1 MSNKEPM
8 FLSLWMPAPD
18 GALAGVPQH
27 VLQDRS
33 MATSELRAPSAVN
46 APAIRAMVAACLFY
60 AAFGGLIQWFPIW
73 LIEER
78 GFTGEQLGL
87 VISLAGI
94 GRIVAGPLTS
104 AWADGRRDRRAPIR
118 LLSGL
123 TLMALG
129 GLWFSNSFGVSF
141 ALAFGAEVTFWAL
154 IAFLEAALLRLC
166 HPGQSPSY
174 GVARGLAS
182 LSFVV
187 GNVATGMLVDRLGN
201 DGIWWWLAL
210 TVTGLLAASLTMAA
224 EPVARTSEPP
234 FGQRLAQGFAMVKRP
249 EFALLMFGCGLIQAG
264 HQFYYIFGTKL
275 WIDELGLSA
284 TAAGWLFAF
293 GVIVEALFLMLVAPR
308 IEHVRPSTLMLIG
321 GLGAM
326 LRWGVMATSPGLS
339 VLIPLQALHAV
350 SFACTF
356 LGAMRGIQLLWG
368 DDRTPTAQMM
378 FMALATAPAQAL
390 ASWIA
395 GRVFDTGVGSQGYV
409 AMLAPVAVG
418 TMLVFALW
426 RRPEPTAVPG

>member
-1 MSNKEPM
+1 
-8 FLSLWMPAPD
+8 
-18 GALAGVPQH
+18 
-27 VLQDRS
+27 
-33 MATSELRAPSAVN
+33 MATFNDRAPRTFNMRAS
-46 APAIRAMVAACLFY
+46 RAMLAACLFY

-104 AWADGRRDRRAPIR
+104 AWADGRKDRRAPIQ
-118 LLSGL
+118 LLAAISL
-123 TLMALG
+123 LALG
-129 GLWFSNSFGVSF
+129 ALWFSSLFSVTF
-141 ALAFGAEVTFWAL
+141 AFAFAIEVTFWAM

-166 HPGQSPSY
+166 RPHEIPNY
-174 GVARGLAS
+174 GLARGLAS
-182 LSFVV
+182 LAFVV
-187 GNVATGMLVDRLGN
+187 GNVATGMLVDWLGN
-201 DGIWWWLAL
+201 VGIWWWLAL
-210 TVTGLLAASLTMAA
+210 TTAGLLGASVTMAA
-224 EPVARTSEPP
+224 EPVNRVAQPP
-234 FGQRLAQGFAMVKRP
+234 FGQRLADGLAMVKRP

-275 WIDELGLSA
+275 WIDELGISA
-284 TAAGWLFAF
+284 TLAGWIFAF

-308 IEHVRPSTLMLIG
+308 IEHVRPSTLMVIG
-321 GLGAM
+321 GVGAL
-326 LRWGVMATSPGLS
+326 LRWALMASAPGLPL
-339 VLIPLQALHAV
+339 LIALQALHAM

-356 LGAMRGIQLLWG
+356 LGAMRGIQQLWG

-390 ASWIA
+390 SSWIA
-395 GRVFDTGVGSQGYV
+395 GRVFDTGVGSQGYL

-418 TMLVFALW
+418 TLLVVILW
-426 RRPEPTAVPG
+426 RRPEPQPVAA

>member
-1 MSNKEPM
+1 
-8 FLSLWMPAPD
+8 
-18 GALAGVPQH
+18 
-27 VLQDRS
+27 
-33 MATSELRAPSAVN
+33 MATPELRAPGAVN
-46 APAIRAMVAACLFY
+46 ARAIRAMLAACLFY

-87 VISLAGI
+87 VISMAGI

-104 AWADGRRDRRAPIR
+104 AWADGRKDRRAPIQ
-118 LLSGL
+118 LLSAI

-141 ALAFGAEVTFWAL
+141 ALAFVAEVTFWAL

-166 HPGQSPSY
+166 RPDAVPSY

-187 GNVATGMLVDRLGN
+187 GNVATGMAVDALGN

-210 TVTGLLAASLTMAA
+210 TVTGLLASSVTMAA

-234 FGQRLAQGFAMVKRP
+234 FAQRLAQGFAMVKRP

-275 WIDELGLSA
+275 WIDELGISA

-293 GVIVEALFLMLVAPR
+293 GVIVEALFLMLIAPR
-308 IEHVRPSTLMLIG
+308 IEHVRPATLMLIG
-321 GLGAM
+321 GLGAL
-326 LRWGVMATSPGLS
+326 LRWGLMATSPGLGLL
-339 VLIPLQALHAV
+339 VPLQALHAL

-395 GRVFDTGVGSQGYV
+395 GRVFDTGVGSQGYL

-418 TMLVFALW
+418 TFLVFLLW
-426 RRPEPTAVPG
+426 RRPEPGTVPAGA

>member
-1 MSNKEPM
+1 
-8 FLSLWMPAPD
+8 
-18 GALAGVPQH
+18 
-27 VLQDRS
+27 
-33 MATSELRAPSAVN
+33 MATLNARAV
-46 APAIRAMVAACLFY
+46 RAMFAACLFY

-73 LIEER
+73 LIEAR

-87 VISLAGI
+87 VISIAGI

-104 AWADGRRDRRAPIR
+104 AWADGRKDRRAPIQ
-118 LLSGL
+118 LLSAI

-129 GLWFSNSFGVSF
+129 GLWVSNSFGISF
-141 ALAFGAEVTFWAL
+141 ALAFTAEVTFWAL

-166 HPGQSPSY
+166 RPDAVPSY

-187 GNVATGMLVDRLGN
+187 GNVATGMLVDAIGT

-224 EPVARTSEPP
+224 EPVARMAEPP
-234 FGQRLAQGFAMVKRP
+234 FAQRLADGFAMVKRP

-275 WIDELGLSA
+275 WIDELGISA

-308 IEHVRPSTLMLIG
+308 IEHVRPSSLMLIG
-321 GLGAM
+321 GLGA
-326 LRWGVMATSPGLS
+326 LVRWSLMATSPSLM
-339 VLIPLQALHAV
+339 LLWPLQALHAV

-409 AMLAPVAVG
+409 AMLGPVAVG
-418 TMLVFALW
+418 TLLVFLLW
-426 RRPEPTAVPG
+426 RRPEPTAVPAQS

>member
-1 MSNKEPM
+1 
-8 FLSLWMPAPD
+8 
-18 GALAGVPQH
+18 
-27 VLQDRS
+27 
-33 MATSELRAPSAVN
+33 MATLN
-46 APAIRAMVAACLFY
+46 ARAIRAMLAACLFY

-73 LIEER
+73 LIEAR

-87 VISLAGI
+87 VISIAGI
-94 GRIVAGPLTS
+94 GRIIAGPLTS
-104 AWADGRRDRRAPIR
+104 AWADGRRDRRAPIQ
-118 LLSGL
+118 LLAAI

-129 GLWFSNSFGVSF
+129 GLWVSNSFGISF
-141 ALAFGAEVTFWAL
+141 ALAFTVEVTFWAL

-166 HPGQSPSY
+166 RPDAVPSY

-187 GNVATGMLVDRLGN
+187 GNVATGMLVDWIGN

-210 TVTGLLAASLTMAA
+210 TITGLLTASVTMAA
-224 EPVARTSEPP
+224 EPVARVAQPP
-234 FGQRLAQGFAMVKRP
+234 FAQRLAQGFAMVKRP

-275 WIDELGLSA
+275 WIDELGVSA

-308 IEHVRPSTLMLIG
+308 IEHVRPATLMLIG
-321 GLGAM
+321 GLGA
-326 LRWGVMATSPGLS
+326 LARWSLMATSPTLTLL
-339 VLIPLQALHAV
+339 VPLQALHAV

-390 ASWIA
+390 SSWIA

-418 TMLVFALW
+418 TVLVFLLW
-426 RRPEPTAVPG
+426 RRPEPKAVAG

>member
-1 MSNKEPM
+1 M
-8 FLSLWMPAPD
+8 
-18 GALAGVPQH
+18 
-27 VLQDRS
+27 LQGRS
-33 MATSELRAPSAVN
+33 MATLN
-46 APAIRAMVAACLFY
+46 ARAIRAMLAACLFY

-73 LIEER
+73 LIEAR

-87 VISLAGI
+87 VISIAGI
-94 GRIVAGPLTS
+94 GRIIAGPLTS
-104 AWADGRRDRRAPIR
+104 AWADGRKDRRAPIQ
-118 LLSGL
+118 LLSAI
-123 TLMALG
+123 TLLALG
-129 GLWFSNSFGVSF
+129 GLWVSQSFGISF
-141 ALAFGAEVTFWAL
+141 ALAFTAEVTFWAL

-166 HPGQSPSY
+166 RPDAVPSY

-187 GNVATGMLVDRLGN
+187 GNVATGMLVDWIGT

-210 TVTGLLAASLTMAA
+210 TVTGLLTASVTMAA
-224 EPVARTSEPP
+224 EPVARVAQPP
-234 FGQRLAQGFAMVKRP
+234 FAQRLGDGFAMVKRP

-275 WIDELGLSA
+275 WIDELGISA

-308 IEHVRPSTLMLIG
+308 IEHVRPATLMLIG
-321 GLGAM
+321 GLGAL
-326 LRWGVMATSPGLS
+326 LRWSLMATSPSLTLL
-339 VLIPLQALHAV
+339 VPLQALHAL

-409 AMLAPVAVG
+409 AMLGPVAVG
-418 TMLVFALW
+418 TLLVFLLW
-426 RRPEPTAVPG
+426 RRPEPQAVAG

>member
-1 MSNKEPM
+1 
-8 FLSLWMPAPD
+8 
-18 GALAGVPQH
+18 
-27 VLQDRS
+27 
-33 MATSELRAPSAVN
+33 MATPELHAPRALN
-46 APAIRAMVAACLFY
+46 ARAIRAMLAACLFY

-73 LIEER
+73 LIEAR

-104 AWADGRRDRRAPIR
+104 AWADGRRDRRAPIQ
-118 LLSGL
+118 LLSAI

-141 ALAFGAEVTFWAL
+141 ALAFTAEVTFWAL

-166 HPGQSPSY
+166 RPDAVPSY

-187 GNVATGMLVDRLGN
+187 GNVATGMLVDSIGK

-210 TVTGLLAASLTMAA
+210 TITGLLTASVTMAA
-224 EPVARTSEPP
+224 EPVARASEPP

-275 WIDELGLSA
+275 WIDELGISA

-308 IEHVRPSTLMLIG
+308 IEHVRPATLMLIG
-321 GLGAM
+321 GLGAL
-326 LRWGVMATSPGLS
+326 LRWSLMATSPSLTLL
-339 VLIPLQALHAV
+339 VPLQALHAL

-390 ASWIA
+390 SSWIA

-418 TMLVFALW
+418 TALVFLLW
-426 RRPEPTAVPG
+426 RRPEPVAAPAA

>member
-1 MSNKEPM
+1 
-8 FLSLWMPAPD
+8 
-18 GALAGVPQH
+18 
-27 VLQDRS
+27 
-33 MATSELRAPSAVN
+33 MATFNDRAPRTFNMRAS
-46 APAIRAMVAACLFY
+46 RAMLAACLFY

-104 AWADGRRDRRAPIR
+104 AWADGRKDRRAPIQ
-118 LLSGL
+118 LLAAISL
-123 TLMALG
+123 LALG
-129 GLWFSNSFGVSF
+129 ALWFSSLFSVTF
-141 ALAFGAEVTFWAL
+141 AFAFAIEVTFWAM

-166 HPGQSPSY
+166 RPHEIPNY
-174 GVARGLAS
+174 GLARGLAS
-182 LSFVV
+182 LAFVV
-187 GNVATGMLVDRLGN
+187 GNVATGMLVDWLGN
-201 DGIWWWLAL
+201 VGIWWWLAL
-210 TVTGLLAASLTMAA
+210 TTAGLLGASVTMAA
-224 EPVARTSEPP
+224 EPVNRVAQPP
-234 FGQRLAQGFAMVKRP
+234 FGQRLADGLAMVKRP

-275 WIDELGLSA
+275 WIDELGISA
-284 TAAGWLFAF
+284 TLAGWIFAF

-308 IEHVRPSTLMLIG
+308 IEHVRPSTLMVIG
-321 GLGAM
+321 GVGAL
-326 LRWGVMATSPGLS
+326 LRWALMASAPALPL
-339 VLIPLQALHAV
+339 LIALQALHAM

-356 LGAMRGIQLLWG
+356 LGAMRGIQQLWG

-390 ASWIA
+390 SSWIA
-395 GRVFDTGVGSQGYV
+395 GRVFDTGVGSQGYL

-418 TMLVFALW
+418 TLLVVILW
-426 RRPEPTAVPG
+426 RRPEPQPVAA

>member
-1 MSNKEPM
+1 
-8 FLSLWMPAPD
+8 
-18 GALAGVPQH
+18 
-27 VLQDRS
+27 
-33 MATSELRAPSAVN
+33 MATPELRAPGAVN
-46 APAIRAMVAACLFY
+46 ARAIRAMLAACLFY

-87 VISLAGI
+87 VISMAGI

-104 AWADGRRDRRAPIR
+104 AWADGRKDRRAPIQ
-118 LLSGL
+118 LLSAI

-141 ALAFGAEVTFWAL
+141 ALAFVAEVTFWAL

-166 HPGQSPSY
+166 RPDAVPSY

-187 GNVATGMLVDRLGN
+187 GNVATGMAVDALGN

-210 TVTGLLAASLTMAA
+210 TVTGLLAASVTMAP

-234 FGQRLAQGFAMVKRP
+234 FAQRLAQGFAMVKRP

-275 WIDELGLSA
+275 WIDELGISA

-293 GVIVEALFLMLVAPR
+293 GVIVEALFLMLIAPR
-308 IEHVRPSTLMLIG
+308 IEHVRPATLMLIG
-321 GLGAM
+321 GLGA
-326 LRWGVMATSPGLS
+326 LVRWALMATSPSLGLL
-339 VLIPLQALHAV
+339 VPLQALHAV

-418 TMLVFALW
+418 TVLVFLLW
-426 RRPEPTAVPG
+426 RRPEPGAVPSRA

>member
-1 MSNKEPM
+1 
-8 FLSLWMPAPD
+8 
-18 GALAGVPQH
+18 
-27 VLQDRS
+27 
-33 MATSELRAPSAVN
+33 MATLN
-46 APAIRAMVAACLFY
+46 ARAIRAMLAACLFY

-73 LIEER
+73 LIEAR

-87 VISLAGI
+87 VISIAGI
-94 GRIVAGPLTS
+94 GRIIAGPLTS
-104 AWADGRRDRRAPIR
+104 AWADGRRDRRAPIQ
-118 LLSGL
+118 LLAAL

-129 GLWFSNSFGVSF
+129 GLWVSNSFGISF
-141 ALAFGAEVTFWAL
+141 ALAFAVEVTFWAL

-166 HPGQSPSY
+166 RPDAVPSY

-187 GNVATGMLVDRLGN
+187 GNVATGMLVDWIGN

-210 TVTGLLAASLTMAA
+210 TITGLLTASVTMAA
-224 EPVARTSEPP
+224 EPVARVAQPP
-234 FGQRLAQGFAMVKRP
+234 FAQRLAQGFAMVKRP

-275 WIDELGLSA
+275 WIDELGVSA

-308 IEHVRPSTLMLIG
+308 IEHVRPATLMLIG
-321 GLGAM
+321 GLGA
-326 LRWGVMATSPGLS
+326 LARWSLMATSPTLTLL
-339 VLIPLQALHAV
+339 VPLQALHAV

-390 ASWIA
+390 SSWIA

-418 TMLVFALW
+418 TVLVFLLW
-426 RRPEPTAVPG
+426 RRPEPKAVAG

>member
-1 MSNKEPM
+1 MA
-8 FLSLWMPAPD
+8 SLNA
-18 GALAGVPQH
+18 
-27 VLQDRS
+27 
-33 MATSELRAPSAVN
+33 RAVRNWNPRAV
-46 APAIRAMVAACLFY
+46 RAMLAACLFY

-73 LIEER
+73 LIEAR

-87 VISLAGI
+87 VISIAGI

-104 AWADGRRDRRAPIR
+104 AWADGRKDRRAPIQ
-118 LLSGL
+118 LLAAI

-129 GLWFSNSFGVSF
+129 GLWVSNSFGVSF
-141 ALAFGAEVTFWAL
+141 ALAFAAEVTFWAL

-166 HPGQSPSY
+166 RPDAVPSY

-187 GNVATGMLVDRLGN
+187 GNVATGTLVDAIGN

-210 TVTGLLAASLTMAA
+210 TITGLLTASVTMAA
-224 EPVARTSEPP
+224 DPVARTTEPP
-234 FGQRLAQGFAMVKRP
+234 FAQRLAHGFAMVKRP
-249 EFALLMFGCGLIQAG
+249 EFALLMFGCGLIQSG

-275 WIDELGLSA
+275 WIDELGVSA

-293 GVIVEALFLMLVAPR
+293 GVIVEALFLMLLAPR
-308 IEHVRPSTLMLIG
+308 IEQVRPATLMLIG
-321 GLGAM
+321 GLGAL
-326 LRWGVMATSPGLS
+326 LRWSLMATSPSLTLL
-339 VLIPLQALHAV
+339 VPLQALHAV

-356 LGAMRGIQLLWG
+356 LGAMRGIQALWG

-390 ASWIA
+390 SSWIA

-418 TMLVFALW
+418 TALVFLLW
-426 RRPEPTAVPG
+426 RRPEPAAAAG

>member
-1 MSNKEPM
+1 
-8 FLSLWMPAPD
+8 
-18 GALAGVPQH
+18 
-27 VLQDRS
+27 
-33 MATSELRAPSAVN
+33 MATPELRASGAVN
-46 APAIRAMVAACLFY
+46 ARAIRAMVAACLFY

-87 VISLAGI
+87 VISIAGI

-104 AWADGRRDRRAPIR
+104 AWADGRSDRRAPIR
-118 LLSGL
+118 LLAAL
-123 TLMALG
+123 TLLALG
-129 GLWFSNSFGVSF
+129 GLWVSSSFGVSF
-141 ALAFGAEVTFWAL
+141 ALAFVAEVTFWAL

-166 HPGQSPSY
+166 RPGQIPSY

-187 GNVATGMLVDRLGN
+187 GNVATGMLVDSLGN

-210 TVTGLLAASLTMAA
+210 TVTGLLAASLTMVA
-224 EPVARTSEPP
+224 EPVSRTSEPP
-234 FGQRLAQGFAMVKRP
+234 FAQRLADGFAMVKRP
-249 EFALLMFGCGLIQAG
+249 EFALLIFGCGLIQAG

-275 WIDELGLSA
+275 WIDELGISA

-293 GVIVEALFLMLVAPR
+293 GVIMEALFLMLVAPR
-308 IEHVRPSTLMLIG
+308 IEHVRPSALMLLG
-321 GLGAM
+321 GLGAL
-326 LRWGVMATSPGLS
+326 LRWSIMATSPDLS

-395 GRVFDTGVGSQGYV
+395 GRVFDTGVGSGGYV

-418 TMLVFALW
+418 TLLVFALW

>member
-1 MSNKEPM
+1 
-8 FLSLWMPAPD
+8 
-18 GALAGVPQH
+18 
-27 VLQDRS
+27 
-33 MATSELRAPSAVN
+33 MATLN
-46 APAIRAMVAACLFY
+46 ARAIRAMLAACLFY

-73 LIEER
+73 LIEAR

-87 VISLAGI
+87 VISIAGI

-104 AWADGRRDRRAPIR
+104 AWADGRGDRRAPIQ
-118 LLSGL
+118 LLAAI

-129 GLWFSNSFGVSF
+129 GLWVSHSFGISF
-141 ALAFGAEVTFWAL
+141 ALAFTAEVTFWAL

-166 HPGQSPSY
+166 RPDAVPSY

-187 GNVATGMLVDRLGN
+187 GNVATGMLVDAIGT

-224 EPVARTSEPP
+224 EPVARIAQPP
-234 FGQRLAQGFAMVKRP
+234 FAQRLSQGFAMVKRP

-275 WIDELGLSA
+275 WIDELGISA

-308 IEHVRPSTLMLIG
+308 IEHVRPSSLMLIG
-321 GLGAM
+321 GLGA
-326 LRWGVMATSPGLS
+326 LVRWSLMATSPALM
-339 VLIPLQALHAV
+339 LLWPLQALHAV

-418 TMLVFALW
+418 TLLVFLLW
-426 RRPEPTAVPG
+426 RRPEPTAAPAQA

>member
-1 MSNKEPM
+1 
-8 FLSLWMPAPD
+8 
-18 GALAGVPQH
+18 
-27 VLQDRS
+27 
-33 MATSELRAPSAVN
+33 MATSDAGAPRALN
-46 APAIRAMVAACLFY
+46 ARAIRAMLAACLFY

-73 LIEER
+73 LIDAR

-87 VISLAGI
+87 VISMAGI
-94 GRIVAGPLTS
+94 GRIIAGPLTS
-104 AWADGRRDRRAPIR
+104 AWADGRRDRRAPIQ
-118 LLSGL
+118 LLSAI

-129 GLWFSNSFGVSF
+129 GLWFSNSFGISF
-141 ALAFGAEVTFWAL
+141 ALAFTAEVTFWAL

-166 HPGQSPSY
+166 RPDAVPSY

-187 GNVATGMLVDRLGN
+187 GNVATGMLVDTLGN

-210 TVTGLLAASLTMAA
+210 TVTGLLTASVTMAA
-224 EPVARTSEPP
+224 EPVARTAQPP
-234 FGQRLAQGFAMVKRP
+234 FAQRLADGFAMVKRP

-275 WIDELGLSA
+275 WIDELGISA

-308 IEHVRPSTLMLIG
+308 IEHVRPATLMLIG
-321 GLGAM
+321 GLGA
-326 LRWGVMATSPGLS
+326 LARWSLMATSPTLMLL
-339 VLIPLQALHAV
+339 VPLQALHAV

-409 AMLAPVAVG
+409 AMLAPVTVG
-418 TMLVFALW
+418 TLLVFLLW
-426 RRPEPTAVPG
+426 RRPEPGAVPSRA

>member
-1 MSNKEPM
+1 
-8 FLSLWMPAPD
+8 
-18 GALAGVPQH
+18 
-27 VLQDRS
+27 
-33 MATSELRAPSAVN
+33 MATLNPR
-46 APAIRAMVAACLFY
+46 AIRAMLAACLFY

-73 LIEER
+73 LIEAR

-87 VISLAGI
+87 VISIAGI

-104 AWADGRRDRRAPIR
+104 AWADGRRDRRAPIQ
-118 LLSGL
+118 LLAAF

-129 GLWFSNSFGVSF
+129 GLWFSQSFGVSF
-141 ALAFGAEVTFWAL
+141 ALAFTAEVTFWAL

-166 HPGQSPSY
+166 RPDAVPSY

-187 GNVATGMLVDRLGN
+187 GNVATGMLVDAIGT

-210 TVTGLLAASLTMAA
+210 TITGLLAASLTMAA
-224 EPVARTSEPP
+224 EPVARMAEPP
-234 FGQRLAQGFAMVKRP
+234 FAQRLAQGFAMVKRP

-275 WIDELGLSA
+275 WIDELGISA

-308 IEHVRPSTLMLIG
+308 IEHVRPSTLMLVG
-321 GLGAM
+321 GVGA
-326 LRWGVMATSPGLS
+326 LTRWALMATSPSLS
-339 VLIPLQALHAV
+339 LLIPLQALHAL

-390 ASWIA
+390 TSWIA
-395 GRVFDTGVGSQGYV
+395 GRVFDTGVGSAGYA

-418 TMLVFALW
+418 TALVFLLW
-426 RRPEPTAVPG
+426 RRPEPGAVPAQV